1 MRRRGEIITEEEF
14 LAQID
19 MELDEQLVVDNFE
32 NWIEGALLQDH
43 HNMSIFL
50 NYNFR
55 KCHF

>member
-1 MRRRGEIITEEEF
+1 MLKVVDGVTT
-14 LAQID
+14 
-19 MELDEQLVVDNFE
+19 MMVVVDNFE